1 MNGFKQCSIGHFY
14 KDSLDACPYCP
25 KSSINQ
31 QTEVTNSGLSDKT
44 QISGMPTEVGANR
57 TEVSMGNGDATQ
69 ATQIFGGGGIKND
82 QMKRDFSKTHI
93 QGLDIDE
100 ENNSIVV
107 KETRQARKIV
117 GWIISYSLD
126 AMGLDFRIYE
136 GNNTIG
142 RDPANNITI
151 TNDSAIS
158 SKHLTILYRLG
169 KFYMQD
175 EMAVNG
181 TYINGEL
188 IEIGKPYELNDGDVI
203 GLGGTTK
210 FKFKSAL

>member
-1 MNGFKQCSIGHFY
+1 MNGFKQCPIGHFY
-14 KDSLDACPYCP
+14 KDNLDTCPYCP
-25 KSSINQ
+25 KSNSTPN
-31 QTEVTNSGLSDKT
+31 TEVTSSGISDKT
-44 QISGMPTEVGANR
+44 QISGMPTSSGLK
-57 TEVSMGNGDATQ
+57 TEITNDGNAINQ
-69 ATQIFGGGGIKND
+69 ATQIFGSGGPNKDSG
-82 QMKRDFSKTHI
+82 KRDFSKTHI
-93 QGLDIDE
+93 QGMDLE
-100 ENNSIVV
+100 EGSNNVVV

-151 TNDSAIS
+151 TSDSAIS
-158 SKHLTILYRLG
+158 SKHLTILFRLG

-188 IEIGKPYELNDGDVI
+188 IEIGKPYELHDGDVI